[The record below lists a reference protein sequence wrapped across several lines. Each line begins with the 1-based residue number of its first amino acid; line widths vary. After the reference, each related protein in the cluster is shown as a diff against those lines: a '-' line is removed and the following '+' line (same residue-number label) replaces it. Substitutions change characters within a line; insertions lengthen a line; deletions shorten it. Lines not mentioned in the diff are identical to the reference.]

1 MALLDMGT
9 APASTIGNP
18 SLGSYF
24 IFLDSDNSDRLT
36 TRDSTGTDTVYTA
49 GVIPTELNDLSD
61 VQVTT
66 PLNGQVLKYKTG
78 AVAWLN
84 QDEEPDLSNRIV
96 VTQASDFGVID
107 STKEYF
113 LDGIID
119 MGGVSIEVPSGGIYI
134 SGFNFN
140 LSKLI
145 DSTSSYTMFTSP
157 VGGSGDVLFM
167 DFAIEVTGTTS
178 EVYDLVSDTGFEAV
192 EISRINFNN
201 CTSLGTLD
209 NYRQGLE
216 TGTGRFGGTP
226 NLIFSG
232 TWVGG
237 YFIDTSIVRGL
248 TNGVYSLFE
257 EGTAFSMASR
267 FRSNQNID
275 IPADVSFFDFQPSN
289 FVNPSTV
296 QITDAIIS
304 RNGVFDAEDTNII
317 PNMDKGD
324 LVSSWNGNKG
334 IQNTFE
340 GGETRITTETTTT
353 ISSTGVFVDLAGTY
367 TTSDLQ
373 HFDSPSNG
381 QLKHLGDSPI
391 EYKVN
396 VFGIIDGGS
405 NDEVVLKIVVWDD
418 SASVFVD
425 YKSVVR
431 VINNLQGGRD
441 VAYFNF
447 TDNVLLNTNDY
458 VKLMVANIS
467 DTSNV
472 TAELDTEFTIEK
484 R

>member
-1 MALLDMGT
+1 MSIDLDK
-9 APASTIGNP
+9 
-18 SLGSYF
+18 F
-24 IFLDSDNSDRLT
+24 
-36 TRDSTGTDTVYTA
+36 V
-49 GVIPTELNDLSD
+49 GVIPSNLDALDD
-61 VQVTT
+61 VIITSVTT
-66 PLNGQVLKYKTG
+66 GQSLTWNGSKWV
-78 AVAWLN
+78 N
-84 QDEEPDLSNRIV
+84 QDEEPDLSNRII

-167 DFAIEVTGTTS
+167 DFAIEVTGTNS
-178 EVYDLVSDTGFEAV
+178 AVYDLVSDTGFKAV

-226 NLIFSG
+226 NLILSG

-296 QITDAIIS
+296 QITNAIIS
-304 RNGVFDAEDTNII
+304 RNGVFDAEDANII

-334 IQNTFE
+334 IQNTFK
-340 GGETRITTETTTT
+340 GGENRVTTEITTT
-353 ISSTGVFVDLAGTY
+353 ISSAGVFVDLAGTY

-373 HFDSPSNG
+373 HFDAPANG
-381 QLKHLGDSPI
+381 QLRHLGDSPI

-405 NDEVVLKIVVWDD
+405 NDDVELKIVVWDD

-447 TDNVLLNTNDY
+447 TDKVLLNTDDY
-458 VKLMVANIS
+458 VKLMIANIS
-467 DTSNV
+467 GTSNV
-472 TAELDTEFTIEK
+472 TAELDTEFTIEV

>member
-36 TRDSTGTDTVYTA
+36 TRDSTGIDTVYTA

-78 AVAWLN
+78 ALAWLN

-334 IQNTFE
+334 IQNTF
-340 GGETRITTETTTT
+340 
-353 ISSTGVFVDLAGTY
+353 
-367 TTSDLQ
+367 
-373 HFDSPSNG
+373 
-381 QLKHLGDSPI
+381 
-391 EYKVN
+391 
-396 VFGIIDGGS
+396 
-405 NDEVVLKIVVWDD
+405 
-418 SASVFVD
+418 
-425 YKSVVR
+425 
-431 VINNLQGGRD
+431 
-441 VAYFNF
+441 
-447 TDNVLLNTNDY
+447 
-458 VKLMVANIS
+458 
-467 DTSNV
+467 
-472 TAELDTEFTIEK
+472 
-484 R
+484 